1 MSGAIEKLLDRLP
14 KVRAALSTP
23 APAGAFVSLVKLK
36 QIDMAIHYAPPSEAI
51 CEYVR
56 AAIRDAEV
64 KT

>member
-14 KVRAALSTP
+14 T
-23 APAGAFVSLVKLK
+23 
-36 QIDMAIHYAPPSEAI
+36 SEAI